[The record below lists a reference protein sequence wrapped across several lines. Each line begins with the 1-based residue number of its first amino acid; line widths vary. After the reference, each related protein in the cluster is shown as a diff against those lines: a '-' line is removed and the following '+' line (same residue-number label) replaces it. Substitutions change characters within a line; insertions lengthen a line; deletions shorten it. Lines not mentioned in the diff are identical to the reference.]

1 MLDENRF
8 DARATKRARESLLLV
23 FPISVS
29 CRRKRGGEK
38 GMERKKLRSSIPR
51 NDEGVGRRKMEQERE
66 RKKERKRG
74 EGYSEDIPK
83 GN

>member
-1 MLDENRF
+1 
-8 DARATKRARESLLLV
+8 
-23 FPISVS
+23 
-29 CRRKRGGEK
+29 
-38 GMERKKLRSSIPR
+38 MERKKLRSSIPR